1 MKKMVIKDLISQRN
15 YNYHNKSL
23 SSSSSSFVSPQQ
35 NNISQI
41 EELKNKRILSEPTIT
56 NTTSSSSATKYSLTN
71 SAKIC
76 SKTSRKNL
84 KRL

>member
-23 SSSSSSFVSPQQ
+23 SSSSSFVSPQQ